1 MKQRTERRGSAVDPR
16 EPQGFVA
23 TLDALIGG
31 AATTLIGASLGRLMY
46 HAGEVKAKRRRFFG
60 REILWEVPIAI
71 GMAIIGEGV
80 ASYFDLGQ
88 PVRTAIIAIL
98 AYLGPRGSEVFIERI
113 IRKG

>member
-1 MKQRTERRGSAVDPR
+1 MDPNEQQGLVSAM
-16 EPQGFVA
+16 EN
-23 TLDALIGG
+23 LLGG
-31 AATTLIGASLGRLMY
+31 TATTLIGAAMGRLMY

-60 REILWEVPIAI
+60 REILWEVPIAV

-80 ASYFDLGQ
+80 ASYFGLGQ
-88 PVRTAIIAIL
+88 PVRTAIL